1 MSYRTEQNDNDI
13 FFILYD
19 TCIYEDFIFSLLK
32 TEVLYIERKNKN
44 NEKCQV
50 QAIFTGKIFYR

>member
-1 MSYRTEQNDNDI
+1 MSYRIEQNDNDI

-19 TCIYEDFIFSLLK
+19 IYEDFIFSLLK
-32 TEVLYIERKNKN
+32 TEEKIKIMKNVL
-44 NEKCQV
+44 V